1 MAEGFGDI
9 KKKSPEEQR
18 RIADSVLEQ
27 GFTAL
32 AKALQEVGLCAL
44 VSKASDRE
52 LRIISAR
59 IDPQGDGEF
68 QRIIEAAVIRACM
81 DATDAYVE
89 AARRALRFDEQEG
102 GND

>member
-18 RIADSVLEQ
+18 RLADAVIEQ

-52 LRIISAR
+52 LRTINTR
-59 IDPQGDGEF
+59 IDPRADGEF
-68 QRIIEAAVIRACM
+68 QRIIEHAIIEICSE
-81 DATDAYVE
+81 ATHAYVQ
-89 AARRALRFDEQEG
+89 AARRALRFDEEVQE
-102 GND
+102 

>member
-9 KKKSPEEQR
+9 KQKPLGEQR
-18 RIADSVLEQ
+18 RLADAMLEH

-52 LRIISAR
+52 LRIINTR
-59 IDPQGDGEF
+59 IDPRADGEF
-68 QRIIEAAVIRACM
+68 QRIIEHAIIEICSAATE
-81 DATDAYVE
+81 DYVL
-89 AARRALRFDEQEG
+89 AARRALRFDEEG
-102 GND
+102 SNG